1 MPTSQGGWICKKIKG
16 AGIFLGGGG
25 RRRTTTTMEE
35 GIVSYNLFTFIKEDI
50 LFAIPFVNHKVLVIE
65 YYPLMILLL
74 FANFLVVWM
83 VHFS

>member
-1 MPTSQGGWICKKIKG
+1 
-16 AGIFLGGGG
+16 LGGGG
-25 RRRTTTTMEE
+25 RRRRRGAMEE

-50 LFAIPFVNHKVLVIE
+50 LFAIPLVNHNVLVIE

-74 FANFLVVWM
+74 FVNFLIVWM